1 MPVIAFRVHISAII
15 LFDYVLQSVSLC
27 RVVVLDV
34 RKITVP
40 ADAVL
45 AMEFRGH
52 HTELL
57 TVASGGMVV
66 DDSETGTMV
75 RTFPKQTACRARSRP
90 RANTGKSIIARVP
103 TTRDRI
109 KTSDGAIGL
118 RRLAGISPSAFTSW
132 FAVRPCPLFPR
143 GSQIQQKGVSAT
155 RAVNQTVAQTRGA
168 STPLGRKSAM
178 PSRDPCPTQLPPMC
192 YNTNGVGRASAVVR
206 LRAGG

>member
-75 RTFPKQTACRARSRP
+75 RTFPKQTACRARSRA
-90 RANTGKSIIARVP
+90 RTNTGKSIKARVP

-109 KTSDGAIGL
+109 TSSDGRIG
-118 RRLAGISPSAFTSW
+118 RRFADISPSALTSW
-132 FAVRPCPLFPR
+132 FAVHPCPLFPTR
-143 GSQIQQKGVSAT
+143 FPSFSRKESQLLGQST
-155 RAVNQTVAQTRGA
+155 RW
-168 STPLGRKSAM
+168 
-178 PSRDPCPTQLPPMC
+178 
-192 YNTNGVGRASAVVR
+192 
-206 LRAGG
+206 